1 MELKILFFDTFQ
13 VKNDERMYLQH
24 DIHDT
29 STFLLLG
36 NDTMMLFETV
46 KKKLKCHGHLFLF
59 LCEDR

>member
-46 KKKLKCHGHLFLF
+46 KKNLKCHGHLFFVSL
-59 LCEDR
+59 